1 MIRNEIVAHFDRPVD
16 EVFAYVDDDEK
27 VKLWIGGLLE
37 TKRTTSGA
45 PGVGSRFHQ
54 KLQIGKR
61 VMELEGELLEYEPNR
76 RVRVKLDSHLCEM
89 NATYNFEESGGCT
102 ELAYT
107 CDSHYRSFFYRLLS
121 PLIKRVTQ
129 QKLREDFARLRG
141 LLQPAR
147 PH

>member
-16 EVFAYVDDDEK
+16 EVFSYVDDDEK

-37 TKRTTSGA
+37 TRRTSSGQ

-61 VMELEGELLEYEPNR
+61 VMELDGELLEYERNR
-76 RVRVKLDSHLCEM
+76 RLRVKIDSHLFEM
-89 NATYNFEESGGCT
+89 NATYNFTEAGGCT

-107 CDSHYRSFFYRLLS
+107 CDSHYRSLFYRLLS
-121 PLIKRVTQ
+121 PLIKRMAQ
-129 QKLREDFARLRG
+129 QKLREDFARLQL
-141 LLQPAR
+141 LLQPQ
-147 PH
+147 

>member
-1 MIRNEIVAHFDRPVD
+1 MIRNEIVAHFDRPVE
-16 EVFAYVDDDEK
+16 EVFSYVDNDDK
-27 VKLWIGGLLE
+27 IKLWIGGLLE
-37 TKRTTSGA
+37 TKRTTSGT

-61 VMELEGELLEYEPNR
+61 VMELDGELLEYQKNR
-76 RVRVKLDSHLCEM
+76 RVRVKMNFDQGEM
-89 NATYNFEESGGCT
+89 NVTYNFKESGGCT

-107 CDSHYRSFFYRLLS
+107 CDSQYRSFFYRLLS
-121 PLIKRVTQ
+121 PLIKRMAQ
-129 QKLREDFARLRG
+129 QKLREDFARLHG